1 MEFIPCHTII
11 YGTNLRIFFRSRI
24 FFPRLG
30 EGHLHTHFK
39 TQRLGVVCMKS
50 ADLRVPHLKLYK
62 D

>member
-1 MEFIPCHTII
+1 MSYDHLRHEFA
-11 YGTNLRIFFRSRI
+11 NFFRSSI

-50 ADLRVPHLKLYK
+50 ADLRVRHLKLYK